1 MADDVN
7 MNDVLSQ
14 AAQAPKRASSDNA
27 SADAH
32 SLPDL
37 IALDK
42 HQTRKTGRNNP
53 AAMLTHSKL
62 IPPGTT

>member
-7 MNDVLSQ
+7 MDDVLSQ
-14 AAQAPKRASSDNA
+14 AAQGPKRVDSDGV
-27 SADAH
+27 SVEGH
-32 SLPDL
+32 PLKDL

-42 HQTRKTGRNNP
+42 HQTRKAGRNNP

>member
-1 MADDVN
+1 MADDLD
-7 MNDVLSQ
+7 MDDVLSQ
-14 AAQAPKRASSDNA
+14 AAQSPKRASSDNA

-42 HQTRKTGRNNP
+42 HQARKAGRHNP
-53 AAMLTHSKL
+53 AALLTHSKL

>member
-1 MADDVN
+1 MADDVD
-7 MNDVLSQ
+7 MDDVLSQ
-14 AAQAPKRASSDNA
+14 AAQGPKRASSDNA

-42 HQTRKTGRNNP
+42 HQARKAGRNNP

-62 IPPGTT
+62 VPPGTT